1 MKPSVELLE
10 RCRHDDRKAHHDLYV
25 MCFPVIYSISARYY
39 INKEDRISALNMIFV
54 KLVQKMNDYLKK
66 KNEVEFEFWMRRV
79 SINYIIDEFR
89 RQKRYRDM
97 VSLHDDNYDNE
108 PVANADADLRY
119 DREEI
124 QQAID
129 QLPPASRTVFNLYA
143 VDGYKHEE
151 IAGLLGISVGTSKS
165 HLFKA
170 RKKLQESLA
179 DLKKKVPLN
188 NAIMP

>member
-10 RCRHDDRKAHHDLYV
+10 RCRHDDRKAHHELYG
-25 MCFPVIYSISARYY
+25 MCFPVIYSISSRYY

-54 KLVQKMNDYLKK
+54 KLVQKMNDYLRKK
-66 KNEVEFEFWMRRV
+66 EEVEFEYWMRRV

-89 RQKRYRDM
+89 RQKRYREM
-97 VSLHDDNYDNE
+97 VSLHEDGYDYDHA
-108 PVANADADLRY
+108 VSADADLRY

-124 QQAID
+124 QKAIS
-129 QLPPASRTVFNLYA
+129 QLPPASRAVFNLYA

-151 IAGLLGISVGTSKS
+151 IAGLLGISIGTSKS

-170 RKKLQESLA
+170 RKKLQEALA
-179 DLKKKVPLN
+179 DLKKKAPLN
-188 NAIMP
+188 NALLP